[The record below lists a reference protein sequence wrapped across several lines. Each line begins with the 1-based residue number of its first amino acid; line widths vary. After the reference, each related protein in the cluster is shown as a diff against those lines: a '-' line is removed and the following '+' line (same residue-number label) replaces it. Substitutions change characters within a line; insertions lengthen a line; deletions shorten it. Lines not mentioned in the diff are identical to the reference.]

1 MASIRGKDLPRVTL
15 PTAGD
20 AIMLDGATS
29 RSIVYTDLQ
38 AALDGGQIHF
48 PATQIPSADPNTLDD
63 YEEGNWT
70 PTVTFAT
77 PGNLSVAYSIQ
88 TGRYTKIGRLVQV
101 SFLIR
106 TSTFTFTTASGFLQL
121 NGLPFAA
128 VNDANYN
135 AYAAGAFSGITKAGY
150 TQIAAFAVGNSSQLL
165 FTGAGSGQTL
175 STVTASDTPSGGT
188 LILGGTVSYV
198 VN

>member
-63 YEEGNWT
+63 YEEGSWT
-70 PTVTFAT
+70 PTLTFTT
-77 PGNLSVAYSIQ
+77 PGNLAVAYSLQ
-88 TGRYTKIGRLVQV
+88 WGRYTKIGRLVV
-101 SFLIR
+101 ASFAIQ
-106 TSTFTFTTASGFLQL
+106 TSTFTFTTASGNLVI
-121 NGLPFAA
+121 NGIPFSSA
-128 VNDANYN
+128 NDPNYRV
-135 AYAAGAFSGITKAGY
+135 YGPLLFQGVTKAGFTNFTTGFSGNASQIFVAASGSAQTQSFVTSADTTTGGSVSLIGTIPY
-150 TQIAAFAVGNSSQLL
+150 TV
-165 FTGAGSGQTL
+165 
-175 STVTASDTPSGGT
+175 
-188 LILGGTVSYV
+188 
-198 VN
+198 